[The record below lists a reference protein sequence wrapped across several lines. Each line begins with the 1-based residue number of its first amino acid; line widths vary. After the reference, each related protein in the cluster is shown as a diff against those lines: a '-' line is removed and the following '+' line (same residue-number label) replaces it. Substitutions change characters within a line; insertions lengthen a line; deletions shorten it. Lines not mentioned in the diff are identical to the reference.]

1 MALTAARL
9 FEDLSVSND
18 FAEDFAYR
26 FEEDGESI
34 YVEEYSESGEVIAT
48 YTVTLDIKEN

>member
-26 FEEDGESI
+26 LEEDGESI
-34 YVEEYSESGEVIAT
+34 YVEEYADSGEVIAT
-48 YTVTLDIKEN
+48 YTVTLEIKEN

>member
-34 YVEEYSESGEVIAT
+34 YVEEYSGSGEVIAT